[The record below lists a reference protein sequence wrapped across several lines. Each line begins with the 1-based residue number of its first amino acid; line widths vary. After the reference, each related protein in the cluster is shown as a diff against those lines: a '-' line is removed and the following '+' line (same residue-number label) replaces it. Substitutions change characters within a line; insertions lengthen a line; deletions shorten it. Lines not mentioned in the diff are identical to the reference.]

1 MNLHLETKNYT
12 KDIDISEQDI
22 YTVIAGCIRDL
33 DAPDYIAASCEYG
46 KAKYQAIKRSGAFFV
61 REEYNDI
68 TMPSEP
74 DYPSVYLVCVNPE
87 HNNYKFYKLEDL
99 HDGNI
104 MATYGRVGASSHEMY
119 GERTHVYPKRMYYI
133 KLIEKLNK
141 GYKDMS
147 DIYLTDDTKDDSNPS
162 EQLIDEDINTPST
175 RLYKKLLSYSKKAL
189 EYSCISTNVTK
200 MMVETTK
207 ELLIELYNETSDV
220 TNFNNILL
228 KLFAVSPRKTTE
240 VSCLLAKGV
249 SDFETIVSRED
260 NLYMAMHGVLESSSR
275 LSNTCKV
282 NAFTDIDVY
291 EATASQK
298 EEVLSHLNDSLKCK
312 VKNIY
317 RVICNEQKKRFDDY
331 LKQNNITKVKQFWHG
346 SRNENWLSI
355 VNTGLLLKPNAVITG
370 KMLGNGIY
378 FAPSSMKSWNYTSY
392 HNTYW
397 ARGNSDTAFMGL
409 YACAYGKPLDVTGPG
424 TYTQDIINSKGCNCV
439 HAHAGNYLRNDEI
452 VFYDEAAMLLN
463 YIVEF
468 GN

>member
-33 DAPDYIAASCEYG
+33 DAPDYIVVSCEYG

-61 REEYNDI
+61 REEYNNI
-68 TMPSEP
+68 TIPSEP

-162 EQLIDEDINTPST
+162 EQLIDEDTNTPAT

-200 MMVETTK
+200 KMVETTK
-207 ELLIELYNETSDV
+207 ELLIELYNETADV

-240 VSCLLAKGV
+240 VSCLLAKDV

-260 NLYMAMHGVLESSSR
+260 NLYMAMQGVLESSSR
-275 LSNTCKV
+275 LSNTCKE

-291 EATASQK
+291 EATDSQK
-298 EEVLSHLNDSLKCK
+298 QEVLSHLTDSLKCK

-397 ARGNSDTAFMGL
+397 ARGNSDTAF
-409 YACAYGKPLDVTGPG
+409 
-424 TYTQDIINSKGCNCV
+424 INKCKNSS
-439 HAHAGNYLRNDEI
+439 HHL
-452 VFYDEAAMLLN
+452 
-463 YIVEF
+463 
-468 GN
+468 